1 MRHNRRLSR
10 MKFKRITYLGN
21 SHDDEMMAFVYLLCV
36 KCRVI
41 ERGSGFGGRCYGL
54 DVFVMMGDGRC
65 SALFDA
71 LMV

>member
-41 ERGSGFGGRCYGL
+41 ERGSGFGGRCYVGVGCFN
-54 DVFVMMGDGRC
+54 VFVMMGGDSGDG
-65 SALFDA
+65 
-71 LMV
+71 